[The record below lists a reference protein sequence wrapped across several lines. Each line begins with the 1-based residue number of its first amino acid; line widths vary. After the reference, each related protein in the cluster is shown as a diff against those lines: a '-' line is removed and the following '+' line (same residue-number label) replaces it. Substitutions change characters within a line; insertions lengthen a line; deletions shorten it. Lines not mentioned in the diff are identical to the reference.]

1 MQKLIV
7 RFAQLLRRPL
17 SSCEI
22 LVCTLS
28 SGNIPTTKLTHTRIY
43 RPSYNLPSGI
53 PPPDQA
59 YADQNQS
66 VEQLKSRS
74 SSPMRGRRERVADT
88 PMSRSP
94 ASTLNKMAFENKST
108 TSAAGFAGMHSV
120 LTASVISTS
129 PQSLRYN
136 QPFSQPKL
144 RPSRCPPKHHWS
156 EAMPIRY
163 LPFAKKERRQRRL
176 KQAMYADSYI
186 MGQGETDSVN
196 GMQSAQNIPLEITMY
211 MVRPSCLFC
220 SREELTRS
228 FPIVL
233 LHRRCSE
240 EENL

>member
-1 MQKLIV
+1 M
-7 RFAQLLRRPL
+7 A
-17 SSCEI
+17 
-22 LVCTLS
+22 T
-28 SGNIPTTKLTHTRIY
+28 GKLTPVLY
-43 RPSYNLPSGI
+43 SPSYNLPSGI

-74 SSPMRGRRERVADT
+74 SSPMQGRRERVADT

-94 ASTLNKMAFENKST
+94 ASTLNKLAFENKST

-186 MGQGETDSVN
+186 MGHAETDSVN
-196 GMQSAQNIPLEITMY
+196 GKQTAQNIPLEITMY
-211 MVRPSCLFC
+211 MVRLHYCC
-220 SREELTRS
+220 YSRETNLHQHS
-228 FPIVL
+228 PPIVM
-233 LHRRCSE
+233 LHCRRSKTK
-240 EENL
+240 NL